1 MKILLNTFLGICALG
16 CGLLLLFQGYLFPEF
31 GGGLNVA
38 LRIFT
43 GLFTQWLLLLLTRKP
58 FLRAIP
64 TMIALVVTVL
74 GFFLMLSF
82 PSWLGFSF
90 GHFLSAY
97 GTYAIGCLSVWVLA
111 WTLPRLWRL
120 IREILRRNFKR

>member
-1 MKILLNTFLGICALG
+1 MKILLNTFLVICTLG
-16 CGLLLLFQGYLFPEF
+16 CGLLLLLQGFLLPAL
-31 GGGLNVA
+31 GGGLNVT

-43 GLFTQWLLLLLTRKP
+43 GLFVQWLFLSLIRKR

-64 TMIALVVTVL
+64 TMIALAVAVL

-97 GTYAIGCLSVWVLA
+97 ATYAIGCLILWALVWA
-111 WTLPRLWRL
+111 LPRFWR
-120 IREILRRNFKR
+120 IIKEILRRNFKR